1 MTTASE
7 DRIRELSRSCSRGGH
22 GHGGG
27 ESMWDIKPSS
37 LIGRSPRHSN
47 SHDRHYEI
55 TVDDCPHLWASP
67 ATHFNKLVIIV
78 EGSGYFEMACLHL
91 CGGRSSLQRRGRG
104 HNSSREYG
112 REDEEE
118 GREEQEGGLKSRSYN
133 LRSRIP
139 LGHPTTLVA
148 GKDKNL
154 AVLCFGVN
162 ARHGEKVF
170 LMSNNSA
177 LRQMD
182 EPAKALAF
190 ETEREKVDS
199 IIGART
205 DAIFLRGLNNS
216 RVPYA

>member
-1 MTTASE
+1 MMA
-7 DRIRELSRSCSRGGH
+7 
-22 GHGGG
+22 
-27 ESMWDIKPSS
+27 PSYS
-37 LIGRSPRHSN
+37 
-47 SHDRHYEI
+47 
-55 TVDDCPHLWASP
+55 
-67 ATHFNKLVIIV
+67 THFNKLVTIV
-78 EGSGYFEMACLHL
+78 EGSGYFEMAFLHL
-91 CGGRSSLQRRGRG
+91 CGGRSSFTAPGRG

-133 LRSRIP
+133 LVRFRIA

-154 AVLCFGVN
+154 TVLCFGVN
-162 ARHGEKVF
+162 TRHGEKVF

-216 RVPYA
+216 RVLYA